1 MLYRRWKLRLSDKYP
16 FLTNYFTQAL
26 LNESRP
32 LPQTILFYGN
42 DLEAQYTLAKEIARF
57 LNCLNDRSDDCEC
70 LNCKWINEDSHPAV
84 MTISK
89 VDNKPEDDTSKT
101 VISIKQ
107 SALIKESLVNASEFH
122 RVFIFCD
129 RDEDGKISGLN
140 RVNFQDETA
149 NSLLKIIEEPQP
161 GVTFI
166 FLTRYIDD
174 VLSTIVSRSQCFFVP
189 SKEENIYDYSLITGI
204 FEEYWDIE
212 RKDVFDISQKLQD
225 LSKEHSL
232 LKVLNAIQCYVLT
245 VLKEN
250 PHNQLLIK
258 QVKIIEDY
266 KKQAKS
272 GIKSSS
278 IFDDLCLNLI
288 K

>member
-1 MLYRRWKLRLSDKYP
+1 MRLSDKYP

-26 LNESRP
+26 TNSSRP

-42 DLEAQYTLAKEIARF
+42 DLNAQYILAKEIARF
-57 LNCLNDRSDDCEC
+57 LNCLNDKSDNCEC
-70 LNCKWINEDSHPAV
+70 LNCKWINEDTHPAI

-89 VDNKPEDDTSKT
+89 QDNKPDDDDSKT

-107 SALIKESLVNASEFH
+107 ATHIKESLVNASEFH

-129 RDEDGKISGLN
+129 RDEDGNISGLN
-140 RVNFQDETA
+140 RLNFQDETA
-149 NSLLKIIEEPQP
+149 NSLLKLIEEPQP

-189 SKEENIYDYSLITGI
+189 SKEEVAYDYTVITGV
-204 FEEYWDIE
+204 FEKYWNFE

-225 LSKEHSL
+225 LCKEYSEL
-232 LKVLNAIQCYVLT
+232 SVLNAIQSYILAT
-245 VLKEN
+245 LKEN
-250 PHNQLLIK
+250 PQNIALLEHI
-258 QVKIIEDY
+258 KIIEDS
-266 KKQAKS
+266 KKQSKM
-272 GIKSSS
+272 GIKSSN
-278 IFDDLCLNLI
+278 IFDNLCLKLI